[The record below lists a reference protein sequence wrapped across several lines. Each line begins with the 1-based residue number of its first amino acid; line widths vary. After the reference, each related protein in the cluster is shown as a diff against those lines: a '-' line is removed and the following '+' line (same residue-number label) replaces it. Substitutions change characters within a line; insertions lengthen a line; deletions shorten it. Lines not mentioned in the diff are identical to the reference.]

1 MNMKKYKVLDK
12 SAEKLIEKYL
22 KAIIECSFDGIYI
35 TDGRANTLMINE
47 SYERITGLTADILL
61 GKNMWTLMEEGTISA
76 SGSLL
81 AIAEKRIVTL
91 YQTFN
96 TGKRA
101 MITSTPIFD
110 DDGEVVLV
118 ETNVRDL
125 TEICSL
131 REMVARDKNEL
142 KQRRSLEFIKDRKV
156 DMVVCDEN
164 TIRTLLLADSV
175 TKVDSTVVLCGE
187 SGVGKE
193 VFAKY
198 IRDNSNRKD
207 EPYVRVNCGAI
218 PESLIESELFGYE
231 KGAFTGA
238 NKNGKIGLFEMANHG
253 TIFLDEIGELPLN
266 MQVKLLRV
274 LQEQE
279 IERIGGTKPIKIDVR
294 VIAATNRKLE
304 EMIEEKTFR
313 EDLYYR
319 LMVFPINIP
328 PLRER
333 KKDIEP
339 LVNSFL
345 KELNERYKENKHFAE
360 SCITILE
367 NYQWPGN
374 VRELKNIVER
384 AFIISNSDEITT
396 ESIPITD
403 ANAHTNKYRKVREG
417 YLVDTDLPM
426 EEAMRNLEIL
436 YMDRAF
442 EKYGNVR
449 DAAESLGMSASTF
462 VRKRQKNNM

>member
-1 MNMKKYKVLDK
+1 
-12 SAEKLIEKYL
+12 
-22 KAIIECSFDGIYI
+22 
-35 TDGRANTLMINE
+35 
-47 SYERITGLTADILL
+47 
-61 GKNMWTLMEEGTISA
+61 
-76 SGSLL
+76 
-81 AIAEKRIVTL
+81 
-91 YQTFN
+91 
-96 TGKRA
+96 

-218 PESLIESELFGYE
+218 PENLIESELFGYE

-238 NKNGKIGLFEMANHG
+238 NKNGKIGLFEMADHG

-304 EMIEEKTFR
+304 KMIEEKTFR

-345 KELNERYKENKHFAE
+345 KELNARYKENKHFAE

-426 EEAMRNLEIL
+426 EESMRNLEIL

>member
-1 MNMKKYKVLDK
+1 MKKYKVLDK
-12 SAEKLIEKYL
+12 NAEKLIEKYL

-35 TDGRANTLMINE
+35 TDGKATTLMINDA
-47 SYERITGLTADILL
+47 YERITGLTAEILL
-61 GKNMWTLMEEGTISA
+61 GENMWNLMEAGTINS

-110 DDGEVVLV
+110 EEGNIVLV

-125 TEICSL
+125 TEIYAL
-131 REMVARDKNEL
+131 REQVEKNKTEL
-142 KQRRSLEFIKDRKV
+142 EQRRSLEFIKEKKV

-164 TIRTLLLADSV
+164 TIKTLMLADSV
-175 TKVDSTVVLCGE
+175 ARMDSTVVLCGE

-198 IRDNSNRKD
+198 IRDNSRRKD
-207 EPYVRVNCGAI
+207 APYVRVNCGAI

-238 NKNGKIGLFEMANHG
+238 NKNGKIGLFEMANKG
-253 TIFLDEIGELPLN
+253 TIFLDEIGELPLS

-279 IERIGGTKPIKIDVR
+279 IERIGSAKPTKIDVR

-304 EMIEEKTFR
+304 KMIEEKTFR

-328 PLRER
+328 SLRER
-333 KKDIEP
+333 RRDIQP
-339 LVNSFL
+339 LAEYFL
-345 KELNERYKENKHFAE
+345 KELNEKYKEKKHFSE
-360 SCITILE
+360 NCIMILE

-384 AFIISNSDEITT
+384 AFIISKDDEITT

-403 ANAHTNKYRKVREG
+403 ANTHMNKYQKNKEK
-417 YLVDTDLPM
+417 LAVDTDKPL
-426 EEAMRNLEIL
+426 EEAIRELEII
-436 YMDRAF
+436 YMDKAF
-442 EKYGNVR
+442 KKYGNVR

-462 VRKRQKNNM
+462 VRKRQKNTTS

>member
-1 MNMKKYKVLDK
+1 MKYYKVLDEK
-12 SAEKLIEKYL
+12 AERLIEKYL

-35 TDGRANTLMINE
+35 TDGEANTWMINE
-47 SYERITGLTADILL
+47 AYERITGLDSEKLL
-61 GKNMWTLMEEGTISA
+61 GENMWTLMERGIISS

-91 YQTFN
+91 YQTFS

-110 DDGEVVLV
+110 DEGEIVLV

-125 TEICSL
+125 TEICAL
-131 REMVARDKNEL
+131 REQAERDKNEL
-142 KQRRSLEFIKDRKV
+142 EQRRQLEFIKEKKV

-164 TIRTLLLADSV
+164 TIKTLLLADSV
-175 TKVDSTVVLCGE
+175 AKMDTTVVLCGE

-198 IRDNSNRKD
+198 IRDNSRRKD
-207 EPYVRVNCGAI
+207 APYVKVNCGAI
-218 PESLIESELFGYE
+218 PENLIESELFGYE
-231 KGAFTGA
+231 KGSFTGA
-238 NKNGKIGLFEMANHG
+238 NKSGKIGLFEMADHG

-279 IERIGGTKPIKIDVR
+279 IERIGGTKPVRIDVR
-294 VIAATNRKLE
+294 VIAATNRNLE
-304 EMIEEKTFR
+304 KMMEEKKFR

-319 LMVFPINIP
+319 LMVFPIHIP
-328 PLRER
+328 ALRER

-339 LVNSFL
+339 LAEYFL
-345 KELNERYKENKHFAE
+345 KELNNRYKGNKHLAE
-360 SCITILE
+360 NCMMILE

-384 AFIISNSDEITT
+384 AFIISQSDEITT

-403 ANAHTNKYRKVREG
+403 ANVHMNKYRKAKAS
-417 YLVDTDLPM
+417 LAIDTDIPM
-426 EEAMRNLEIL
+426 EDAIKQMEMI
-436 YMDRAF
+436 YMDKAF

-462 VRKRQKNNM
+462 VRKRQKYQE

>member
-1 MNMKKYKVLDK
+1 MKYYKVLDEK
-12 SAEKLIEKYL
+12 AERLIEKYL

-35 TDGRANTLMINE
+35 TDGEANTWMINE
-47 SYERITGLTADILL
+47 AYERITGLDSEKLL
-61 GKNMWTLMEEGTISA
+61 GENMWTLMERGIISS

-91 YQTFN
+91 YQTFS

-110 DDGEVVLV
+110 DEGEIVLV

-125 TEICSL
+125 TEICAL
-131 REMVARDKNEL
+131 REQAERDKNEL
-142 KQRRSLEFIKDRKV
+142 EQRRQLEFIKEKKV

-164 TIRTLLLADSV
+164 TIKTLLLADSV
-175 TKVDSTVVLCGE
+175 AKMDTTVVLCGE

-198 IRDNSNRKD
+198 IRDNSRRKD
-207 EPYVRVNCGAI
+207 APYVKVNCGAI
-218 PESLIESELFGYE
+218 PENLIESELFGYE
-231 KGAFTGA
+231 KGSFTGA
-238 NKNGKIGLFEMANHG
+238 NKSGKIGLFEMADHG

-279 IERIGGTKPIKIDVR
+279 IERIGGTKPVRIDVR
-294 VIAATNRKLE
+294 VIAATNRNLE
-304 EMIEEKTFR
+304 KMMEEKKFR

-319 LMVFPINIP
+319 LMVFPIHIP
-328 PLRER
+328 ALRER

-339 LVNSFL
+339 LAEYFL
-345 KELNERYKENKHFAE
+345 KELNNRYKGNKHLAE
-360 SCITILE
+360 NCMMILE

-384 AFIISNSDEITT
+384 AFIISQSDEITT

-403 ANAHTNKYRKVREG
+403 ANVHMNKYRKAKAS
-417 YLVDTDLPM
+417 LAIDTDIPM
-426 EEAMRNLEIL
+426 EEAVKQLEMI
-436 YMDRAF
+436 YMDKAF

-462 VRKRQKNNM
+462 VRKRQKYQE

>member
-1 MNMKKYKVLDK
+1 MKYYKVLDEK
-12 SAEKLIEKYL
+12 AERLIEKYL

-35 TDGRANTLMINE
+35 TDGEANTWMINE
-47 SYERITGLTADILL
+47 AYERITGLDSEKLL
-61 GKNMWTLMEEGTISA
+61 GENMWTLMERGIISS

-91 YQTFN
+91 YQTFS

-110 DDGEVVLV
+110 DEGEIVLV

-125 TEICSL
+125 TEICAL
-131 REMVARDKNEL
+131 REQAERDKNEL
-142 KQRRSLEFIKDRKV
+142 EQRRQLEFIKEKKV

-164 TIRTLLLADSV
+164 TIKTLLLADSV
-175 TKVDSTVVLCGE
+175 AKMDTTVVLCGE

-198 IRDNSNRKD
+198 IRDNSRRKD
-207 EPYVRVNCGAI
+207 APYVKVNCGAI
-218 PESLIESELFGYE
+218 PENLIESELFGYE
-231 KGAFTGA
+231 KGSFTGA
-238 NKNGKIGLFEMANHG
+238 NKSGKIGLFEMADHG

-279 IERIGGTKPIKIDVR
+279 IERIGGTKPVRIDVR
-294 VIAATNRKLE
+294 VIAATNRNLE
-304 EMIEEKTFR
+304 KMMEEKKFR

-319 LMVFPINIP
+319 LMVFPIHIP
-328 PLRER
+328 ALRER
-333 KKDIEP
+333 KKDIES
-339 LVNSFL
+339 LAEYFL
-345 KELNERYKENKHFAE
+345 KELNNRYKGNKHLAE
-360 SCITILE
+360 NCMMILE

-384 AFIISNSDEITT
+384 AFIISQSDEITT

-403 ANAHTNKYRKVREG
+403 ANAHMNKYRKAKES
-417 YLVDTDLPM
+417 LAIDTDIPM
-426 EEAMRNLEIL
+426 EEAVKQLEMI
-436 YMDRAF
+436 YMDKAF

-462 VRKRQKNNM
+462 VRKRQKYQE

>member
-1 MNMKKYKVLDK
+1 MKYYKVLDEK
-12 SAEKLIEKYL
+12 AERLIEKYL

-35 TDGRANTLMINE
+35 TDGEANTWMINE
-47 SYERITGLTADILL
+47 AYERITGLDSEKLL
-61 GKNMWTLMEEGTISA
+61 GENMWTLMERGIISS

-91 YQTFN
+91 YQTFS

-110 DDGEVVLV
+110 DEGEIVLV

-125 TEICSL
+125 TEICAL
-131 REMVARDKNEL
+131 REQAERDKNEL
-142 KQRRSLEFIKDRKV
+142 EQRRQLEFIKEKKV

-164 TIRTLLLADSV
+164 TIKTLLLADSV
-175 TKVDSTVVLCGE
+175 AKMDTTVVLCGE

-198 IRDNSNRKD
+198 IRDNSRRKD
-207 EPYVRVNCGAI
+207 APYVKVNCGAI
-218 PESLIESELFGYE
+218 PENLIESELFGYE
-231 KGAFTGA
+231 KGSFTGA
-238 NKNGKIGLFEMANHG
+238 NKSGKIGLFEMADHG

-279 IERIGGTKPIKIDVR
+279 IERIGGTKPVRIDVR
-294 VIAATNRKLE
+294 VIAATNRNLE
-304 EMIEEKTFR
+304 KMMEEKKFR

-319 LMVFPINIP
+319 LMVFPIHIP
-328 PLRER
+328 ALRER

-339 LVNSFL
+339 LAEYFL
-345 KELNERYKENKHFAE
+345 KELNNRYKGNKHLAE
-360 SCITILE
+360 NCMMILE

-384 AFIISNSDEITT
+384 AFIISQSDEITT

-403 ANAHTNKYRKVREG
+403 ANAHMNKYRKAKES
-417 YLVDTDLPM
+417 LAIDTDIPM
-426 EEAMRNLEIL
+426 EEAVKQLEMI
-436 YMDRAF
+436 YMDKAF

-462 VRKRQKNNM
+462 VRKRQKYQE

>member
-1 MNMKKYKVLDK
+1 MKYYKVLDEK
-12 SAEKLIEKYL
+12 AERLIEKYL

-35 TDGRANTLMINE
+35 TDGEANTWMINE
-47 SYERITGLTADILL
+47 AYERITGLDSEKLL
-61 GKNMWTLMEEGTISA
+61 GENMWTLMERGIISS

-91 YQTFN
+91 YQTFS

-125 TEICSL
+125 TEICAL
-131 REMVARDKNEL
+131 REQAERDKNEL
-142 KQRRSLEFIKDRKV
+142 EQRRQLEFIKEKKV

-164 TIRTLLLADSV
+164 TIKTLLLADSV
-175 TKVDSTVVLCGE
+175 AKMDTTVVLCGE

-198 IRDNSNRKD
+198 IRDNSRRKD
-207 EPYVRVNCGAI
+207 APYVKVNCGAI
-218 PESLIESELFGYE
+218 PENLIESELFGYE
-231 KGAFTGA
+231 KGSFTGA
-238 NKNGKIGLFEMANHG
+238 NKNGKIGLFEMADHG

-294 VIAATNRKLE
+294 VIAATNRNLE
-304 EMIEEKTFR
+304 KMMEEKKFR

-319 LMVFPINIP
+319 LMVFPIHIP
-328 PLRER
+328 ALRER

-339 LVNSFL
+339 LAEYFL
-345 KELNERYKENKHFAE
+345 KELNNRYKGNKHLAE
-360 SCITILE
+360 NCMMILE

-384 AFIISNSDEITT
+384 AFIISQSDEITT

-403 ANAHTNKYRKVREG
+403 ANAHMNKYRKAKES
-417 YLVDTDLPM
+417 LAIDTDIPM
-426 EEAMRNLEIL
+426 EEAVKQLEMI
-436 YMDRAF
+436 YMDKAF

-462 VRKRQKNNM
+462 VRKRQKYQE

>member
-1 MNMKKYKVLDK
+1 MKKYKVLDK
-12 SAEKLIEKYL
+12 NAEKLIEKYL

-35 TDGRANTLMINE
+35 TDGKANTLMINDA
-47 SYERITGLTADILL
+47 YERITGLTAEILL
-61 GKNMWTLMEEGTISA
+61 GKNMWNLMEAGTINS

-110 DDGEVVLV
+110 EEGNIVLV

-125 TEICSL
+125 TEICAL
-131 REMVARDKNEL
+131 REQVEKNKTEL
-142 KQRRSLEFIKDRKV
+142 EQRRSLEFIKEKKV

-164 TIRTLLLADSV
+164 TIKTLMLADSV
-175 TKVDSTVVLCGE
+175 ARMDSTVVLCGE

-198 IRDNSNRKD
+198 IRDNSRRKD
-207 EPYVRVNCGAI
+207 APYVRVNCGAI

-238 NKNGKIGLFEMANHG
+238 NKNGKIGLFEMANKG
-253 TIFLDEIGELPLN
+253 TIFLDEIGELPLS

-279 IERIGGTKPIKIDVR
+279 IERIGSAKPIKIDVR

-304 EMIEEKTFR
+304 KMIEEKTFR

-328 PLRER
+328 SLRER
-333 KKDIEP
+333 RRDIQSLAEY
-339 LVNSFL
+339 FL
-345 KELNERYKENKHFAE
+345 KELNDKYKEKKHFSE
-360 SCITILE
+360 NCIMILE

-384 AFIISNSDEITT
+384 AFIISKGDEITT

-403 ANAHTNKYRKVREG
+403 ANTHMNKYQKDKEK
-417 YLVDTDLPM
+417 LAVDTDKPL
-426 EEAMRNLEIL
+426 EEAIRELEII
-436 YMDRAF
+436 YMDKAF
-442 EKYGNVR
+442 KKYGNVR

-462 VRKRQKNNM
+462 VRKRQKYQE

>member
-1 MNMKKYKVLDK
+1 MKKYKVLDK
-12 SAEKLIEKYL
+12 NAEKLIEKYL

-35 TDGRANTLMINE
+35 TDGKANTLMINDA
-47 SYERITGLTADILL
+47 YERITGLTAEILL
-61 GKNMWTLMEEGTISA
+61 GENMWNLMEAGTINS

-110 DDGEVVLV
+110 EEGNIVLV

-125 TEICSL
+125 TEICAL
-131 REMVARDKNEL
+131 REQVEKNKTEL
-142 KQRRSLEFIKDRKV
+142 EQRRSLEFIKEKKV

-164 TIRTLLLADSV
+164 TIKTLMLADSV
-175 TKVDSTVVLCGE
+175 ARMDSTVVLCGE

-198 IRDNSNRKD
+198 IRDNSRRKNA
-207 EPYVRVNCGAI
+207 PYVRVNCGAI

-238 NKNGKIGLFEMANHG
+238 NKNGKIGLFEMANKG
-253 TIFLDEIGELPLN
+253 TIFLDEIGELPLS

-279 IERIGGTKPIKIDVR
+279 IERIGSAKPTKIDVR

-304 EMIEEKTFR
+304 KMIEEKTFR

-328 PLRER
+328 SLRER
-333 KKDIEP
+333 RRDIQSLAEY
-339 LVNSFL
+339 FL
-345 KELNERYKENKHFAE
+345 KELNDKYKEKKHFSE
-360 SCITILE
+360 NCIMILE

-384 AFIISNSDEITT
+384 AFIISKSDEITT

-403 ANAHTNKYRKVREG
+403 ANTHMNKYQKDKEK
-417 YLVDTDLPM
+417 LAVDTDKPL
-426 EEAMRNLEIL
+426 EEAIRELEII
-436 YMDRAF
+436 YMDKAF
-442 EKYGNVR
+442 KKYGNVR

-462 VRKRQKNNM
+462 VRKRQKYQE

>member
-1 MNMKKYKVLDK
+1 MKYYKVLDEK
-12 SAEKLIEKYL
+12 AERLIEKYL

-35 TDGRANTLMINE
+35 TDGEANTWMINE
-47 SYERITGLTADILL
+47 AYERITGLDSEKLL
-61 GKNMWTLMEEGTISA
+61 GENMWTLMERGIISS

-91 YQTFN
+91 YQTFS

-110 DDGEVVLV
+110 DDGEIVLV

-125 TEICSL
+125 TEICAL
-131 REMVARDKNEL
+131 REQAERDKNEL
-142 KQRRSLEFIKDRKV
+142 EQRRQLEFIKEKKV

-164 TIRTLLLADSV
+164 TIKTLLLADSV
-175 TKVDSTVVLCGE
+175 AKMDTTVVLCGE

-198 IRDNSNRKD
+198 IRDNSRRKD
-207 EPYVRVNCGAI
+207 APYVKVNCGAI
-218 PESLIESELFGYE
+218 PENLIESELFGYE
-231 KGAFTGA
+231 KGSFTGA
-238 NKNGKIGLFEMANHG
+238 NKNGKIGLFEMADHG

-279 IERIGGTKPIKIDVR
+279 IERIGGTKPVRIDVR
-294 VIAATNRKLE
+294 VIAATNRNLE
-304 EMIEEKTFR
+304 KMMEEKKFR

-319 LMVFPINIP
+319 LMVFPIHIP
-328 PLRER
+328 ALRER

-339 LVNSFL
+339 LAEYFL
-345 KELNERYKENKHFAE
+345 KELNNRYKGNKHLAE
-360 SCITILE
+360 NCMMILE

-384 AFIISNSDEITT
+384 AFIISQSDEITT

-403 ANAHTNKYRKVREG
+403 ANAHMNKYRKAKES
-417 YLVDTDLPM
+417 LAIDTDIPM
-426 EEAMRNLEIL
+426 EEAVKQLEMI
-436 YMDRAF
+436 YMDKAF

-462 VRKRQKNNM
+462 VRKRQKYQE

>member
-1 MNMKKYKVLDK
+1 MKYYKVLDEK
-12 SAEKLIEKYL
+12 AERLIEKYL

-35 TDGRANTLMINE
+35 TDGEANTWMINE
-47 SYERITGLTADILL
+47 AYERITGLDSEKLL
-61 GKNMWTLMEEGTISA
+61 GENMWTLMERGIISS

-91 YQTFN
+91 YQTFS

-125 TEICSL
+125 TEICAL
-131 REMVARDKNEL
+131 REQAERDKNEL
-142 KQRRSLEFIKDRKV
+142 EQRRQLEFIKEKKV

-164 TIRTLLLADSV
+164 TIKTLLLADSV
-175 TKVDSTVVLCGE
+175 AKMDTTVVLCGE

-198 IRDNSNRKD
+198 IRDNSRRKD
-207 EPYVRVNCGAI
+207 APYVKVNCGAI
-218 PESLIESELFGYE
+218 PENLIESELFGYE

-238 NKNGKIGLFEMANHG
+238 NKNGKIGLFEMADHG

-279 IERIGGTKPIKIDVR
+279 IERIGGTKPVKIDVR
-294 VIAATNRKLE
+294 VIAATNRNLE
-304 EMIEEKTFR
+304 KMMEEKKFR

-319 LMVFPINIP
+319 LMVFPIRIP
-328 PLRER
+328 ALRER

-339 LVNSFL
+339 MAEYFL
-345 KELNERYKENKHFAE
+345 KELNNRYKGNKHMAE
-360 SCITILE
+360 NCMMILE

-384 AFIISNSDEITT
+384 AFIISQSDEITT

-403 ANAHTNKYRKVREG
+403 ANAHMNKYRKAKSS
-417 YLVDTDLPM
+417 LAIDTDIPM
-426 EEAMRNLEIL
+426 EEALKQLEMI
-436 YMDRAF
+436 YMDKAF

-462 VRKRQKNNM
+462 VRKRQKYQE

>member
-1 MNMKKYKVLDK
+1 MKYYKVLDEN
-12 SAEKLIEKYL
+12 AERLIEKYL

-35 TDGRANTLMINE
+35 TDGEANTWMINE
-47 SYERITGLTADILL
+47 AYERITGLDSEKLL
-61 GKNMWTLMEEGTISA
+61 GENMWTLMERGIISS

-110 DDGEVVLV
+110 DDGEIVLV

-125 TEICSL
+125 TEICAL
-131 REMVARDKNEL
+131 REQAERDKNEL
-142 KQRRSLEFIKDRKV
+142 EQRRQLEFIKEKKV

-164 TIRTLLLADSV
+164 TIKTLLLADSV
-175 TKVDSTVVLCGE
+175 AKMDTTVVLCGE

-198 IRDNSNRKD
+198 IRDNSRRKD
-207 EPYVRVNCGAI
+207 APYVKVNCGAI
-218 PESLIESELFGYE
+218 PENLIESELFGYE
-231 KGAFTGA
+231 KGSFTGA
-238 NKNGKIGLFEMANHG
+238 SKNGKIGLFEMADHG

-279 IERIGGTKPIKIDVR
+279 IERIGGTKPVKIDVR
-294 VIAATNRKLE
+294 VIAATNRNLE
-304 EMIEEKTFR
+304 KMMEEKKFR

-319 LMVFPINIP
+319 LMVFPIHIP
-328 PLRER
+328 ALRER

-339 LVNSFL
+339 LAEYFL
-345 KELNERYKENKHFAE
+345 KELNIRYKGNKHLAE
-360 SCITILE
+360 NCMMVLE

-384 AFIISNSDEITT
+384 AFIISQSDEITT

-403 ANAHTNKYRKVREG
+403 ANAHMNKYRKAKES
-417 YLVDTDLPM
+417 LAIDTDIPM
-426 EEAMRNLEIL
+426 EEAVKQLEMI
-436 YMDRAF
+436 YMDKAF

-462 VRKRQKNNM
+462 VRKRQKYQE

>member
-1 MNMKKYKVLDK
+1 MKYYKVLDEK
-12 SAEKLIEKYL
+12 AERLIEKYL

-35 TDGRANTLMINE
+35 TDGKANTWMINE
-47 SYERITGLTADILL
+47 AYERITGLDSEKLL
-61 GKNMWTLMEEGTISA
+61 GENMWTLMERGIISS

-91 YQTFN
+91 YQTFS

-110 DDGEVVLV
+110 DDGEIVLV

-125 TEICSL
+125 TEICAL
-131 REMVARDKNEL
+131 REQAERDKNEL
-142 KQRRSLEFIKDRKV
+142 EQRRQLEFIKEKKV

-164 TIRTLLLADSV
+164 TIKTLLLADSV
-175 TKVDSTVVLCGE
+175 ARMDTTVVLCGE

-198 IRDNSNRKD
+198 IRDNSRRKD
-207 EPYVRVNCGAI
+207 APYVKVNCGAI
-218 PESLIESELFGYE
+218 PENLIESELFGYE
-231 KGAFTGA
+231 KGSFTGA
-238 NKNGKIGLFEMANHG
+238 NKNGKIGLFEMADHG

-294 VIAATNRKLE
+294 VIAATNRNLE
-304 EMIEEKTFR
+304 KMMEEKKFR

-319 LMVFPINIP
+319 LMVFPIHIP
-328 PLRER
+328 ALRER

-339 LVNSFL
+339 LAEYFL
-345 KELNERYKENKHFAE
+345 KELNKRYKGNKNLSEN
-360 SCITILE
+360 CMMILE

-384 AFIISNSDEITT
+384 AFIISQSDEITT

-403 ANAHTNKYRKVREG
+403 ANAHMNKYRKAKES
-417 YLVDTDLPM
+417 LAIDTDIPM
-426 EEAMRNLEIL
+426 EEAIKQLEMI
-436 YMDRAF
+436 YMDKAF

-462 VRKRQKNNM
+462 VRKRQKYQE

>member
-1 MNMKKYKVLDK
+1 MKYYKVLDEK
-12 SAEKLIEKYL
+12 AERLIEKYL

-35 TDGRANTLMINE
+35 TDGEANTWMINE
-47 SYERITGLTADILL
+47 AYERITGLDSEKLL
-61 GKNMWTLMEEGTISA
+61 GENMWTLMERGIISS

-91 YQTFN
+91 YQTFS

-125 TEICSL
+125 TEICAL
-131 REMVARDKNEL
+131 REQAERDKNEL
-142 KQRRSLEFIKDRKV
+142 EQRRQLEFIKEKKV

-164 TIRTLLLADSV
+164 TIKTLLLADSV
-175 TKVDSTVVLCGE
+175 AKMDTTVVLCGE

-198 IRDNSNRKD
+198 IRDNSRRKD
-207 EPYVRVNCGAI
+207 APYVKVNCGAI
-218 PESLIESELFGYE
+218 PENLIESELFGYE

-238 NKNGKIGLFEMANHG
+238 NKNGKIGLFEMADHG

-279 IERIGGTKPIKIDVR
+279 IERIGGTKPVKIDVR
-294 VIAATNRKLE
+294 VIAATNRNLE
-304 EMIEEKTFR
+304 KMMEEKKFR

-319 LMVFPINIP
+319 LMVFPIRIP
-328 PLRER
+328 ALRER

-339 LVNSFL
+339 MAEYFL
-345 KELNERYKENKHFAE
+345 KELNNRYKGNKHMAE
-360 SCITILE
+360 NCMMILE

-384 AFIISNSDEITT
+384 AFIISQSDEITT

-403 ANAHTNKYRKVREG
+403 ANAHMNKYRKAKSS
-417 YLVDTDLPM
+417 LAIDTDIPM
-426 EEAMRNLEIL
+426 EEAVKQLEMI
-436 YMDRAF
+436 YMDKAF

-462 VRKRQKNNM
+462 VRKRQKYQE

>member
-1 MNMKKYKVLDK
+1 MKKYKVLDK
-12 SAEKLIEKYL
+12 NAEKLIEKYL

-35 TDGRANTLMINE
+35 TDGKANTLMINDA
-47 SYERITGLTADILL
+47 YERITGLTAEILL
-61 GKNMWTLMEEGTISA
+61 GENMWNLMEAGTINS

-110 DDGEVVLV
+110 EEGNIVLV

-125 TEICSL
+125 TEICAL
-131 REMVARDKNEL
+131 REQVEKNKTEL
-142 KQRRSLEFIKDRKV
+142 EQRRSLEFIKEKKV

-164 TIRTLLLADSV
+164 TIKTLMLADSV
-175 TKVDSTVVLCGE
+175 ARMDSTVVLCGE

-198 IRDNSNRKD
+198 IRDNSRRKD
-207 EPYVRVNCGAI
+207 APYVMVNCGAI

-238 NKNGKIGLFEMANHG
+238 NKNGKIGLFEMANKG
-253 TIFLDEIGELPLN
+253 TIFLDEIGELPLS

-279 IERIGGTKPIKIDVR
+279 IERIGSAKPIKIDVR

-304 EMIEEKTFR
+304 KMIEEKTFR

-328 PLRER
+328 SLRER
-333 KKDIEP
+333 RRDIQSLAEY
-339 LVNSFL
+339 FL
-345 KELNERYKENKHFAE
+345 KELNDKYKEKKHFSE
-360 SCITILE
+360 NCIMILE

-384 AFIISNSDEITT
+384 AFIISKGDEITT

-403 ANAHTNKYRKVREG
+403 ANTHMNKYQKDKEK
-417 YLVDTDLPM
+417 LAVDTDKPL
-426 EEAMRNLEIL
+426 EEAIRELEII
-436 YMDRAF
+436 YMDKAF
-442 EKYGNVR
+442 KKYGNVR

-462 VRKRQKNNM
+462 VRKRQKYQE

>member
-1 MNMKKYKVLDK
+1 MKYYKVLDEK
-12 SAEKLIEKYL
+12 AERLIEKYL

-35 TDGRANTLMINE
+35 TDGEANTWMINE
-47 SYERITGLTADILL
+47 AYERITGLDSEKLL
-61 GKNMWTLMEEGTISA
+61 GENMWNLMERGIISS

-110 DDGEVVLV
+110 DDGEIVLV

-125 TEICSL
+125 TEICAL
-131 REMVARDKNEL
+131 REQVERDKNEL
-142 KQRRSLEFIKDRKV
+142 EQRRQLEFIKEKKV

-164 TIRTLLLADSV
+164 TIKTLLLADSV
-175 TKVDSTVVLCGE
+175 AKMDTTVVLCGE

-198 IRDNSNRKD
+198 IRDNSRRKD
-207 EPYVRVNCGAI
+207 APYVKVNCGAI
-218 PESLIESELFGYE
+218 PENLIESELFGYE
-231 KGAFTGA
+231 KGSFTGA
-238 NKNGKIGLFEMANHG
+238 NKSGKIGLFEMADHG

-279 IERIGGTKPIKIDVR
+279 IERIGGTKPVRIDVR
-294 VIAATNRKLE
+294 VIAATNRNLE
-304 EMIEEKTFR
+304 KMMEEKKFR

-319 LMVFPINIP
+319 LMVFPIHIP
-328 PLRER
+328 ALRER

-339 LVNSFL
+339 LAEYFL
-345 KELNERYKENKHFAE
+345 KELNNRYKGNKHLAE
-360 SCITILE
+360 NCMMILE

-384 AFIISNSDEITT
+384 AFIISQSDEITT

-403 ANAHTNKYRKVREG
+403 ANVHMNKYRKAKAS
-417 YLVDTDLPM
+417 LAIDTDIPM
-426 EEAMRNLEIL
+426 EDAIKQMEMI
-436 YMDRAF
+436 YMDKAF

-462 VRKRQKNNM
+462 VRKRQKYQE

>member
-1 MNMKKYKVLDK
+1 MKKYKVLDK
-12 SAEKLIEKYL
+12 NAEKLIEKYL

-35 TDGRANTLMINE
+35 TDGKATTLMINDA
-47 SYERITGLTADILL
+47 YERITGLTAEILL
-61 GKNMWTLMEEGTISA
+61 GENMWNLMEAGTINS

-110 DDGEVVLV
+110 EEGNIVLV

-125 TEICSL
+125 TEICAL
-131 REMVARDKNEL
+131 REQVEKNKTEL
-142 KQRRSLEFIKDRKV
+142 EQRRSLEFIKEKKV

-164 TIRTLLLADSV
+164 TIKTLMLADSV
-175 TKVDSTVVLCGE
+175 ARMDSTVVLCGE

-198 IRDNSNRKD
+198 IRDNSMRKD
-207 EPYVRVNCGAI
+207 APYVRVNCGAI

-238 NKNGKIGLFEMANHG
+238 NKNGKIGLFEMANKG
-253 TIFLDEIGELPLN
+253 TIFLDEIGELPLS

-279 IERIGGTKPIKIDVR
+279 IERIGSAKPTKIDVR

-304 EMIEEKTFR
+304 KMIEEKTFR

-328 PLRER
+328 SLRER
-333 KKDIEP
+333 RRDIQP
-339 LVNSFL
+339 LAEYFL
-345 KELNERYKENKHFAE
+345 KELNEKYKEKKHFSE
-360 SCITILE
+360 NCIMILE

-384 AFIISNSDEITT
+384 AFIISKDDEITT

-403 ANAHTNKYRKVREG
+403 ANTHMNKYQKNKEK
-417 YLVDTDLPM
+417 LAVDTDKPL
-426 EEAMRNLEIL
+426 EEAIRELEII
-436 YMDRAF
+436 YMDKAF
-442 EKYGNVR
+442 KKYGNVR

-462 VRKRQKNNM
+462 VRKRQKNTTN

>member
-1 MNMKKYKVLDK
+1 MKKYKVLDK
-12 SAEKLIEKYL
+12 NAEKLIEKYL

-35 TDGRANTLMINE
+35 TDGKANTLMINDA
-47 SYERITGLTADILL
+47 YERITGLTAEILL
-61 GKNMWTLMEEGTISA
+61 GENMWNLMEAGTINP

-110 DDGEVVLV
+110 EEGNIVLV

-125 TEICSL
+125 TEIYAL
-131 REMVARDKNEL
+131 REQVEKNKTEL
-142 KQRRSLEFIKDRKV
+142 EQRRSLEFIKEKKV

-164 TIRTLLLADSV
+164 TIKTLMLADSV
-175 TKVDSTVVLCGE
+175 ARMDSTVVLCGE

-198 IRDNSNRKD
+198 IRDNSRRKD
-207 EPYVRVNCGAI
+207 APYVRVNCGAI

-238 NKNGKIGLFEMANHG
+238 NKNGKIGLFEMANKG
-253 TIFLDEIGELPLN
+253 TIFLDEIGELPLS

-279 IERIGGTKPIKIDVR
+279 IERIGSAKPTKIDVR

-304 EMIEEKTFR
+304 KMIEEKTFR

-328 PLRER
+328 SLRER
-333 KKDIEP
+333 RRDIQP
-339 LVNSFL
+339 LAEYFL
-345 KELNERYKENKHFAE
+345 RELNDKYKEKKHFSE
-360 SCITILE
+360 NCIMILE

-384 AFIISNSDEITT
+384 AFIISKDDEITT

-403 ANAHTNKYRKVREG
+403 ANTHMNKYQKNKEK
-417 YLVDTDLPM
+417 LAVDTDKPL
-426 EEAMRNLEIL
+426 EEAIRELEII
-436 YMDRAF
+436 YMDKAF
-442 EKYGNVR
+442 KKYGNVR

-462 VRKRQKNNM
+462 VRKRQKYQE

>member
-1 MNMKKYKVLDK
+1 MKKYKVLDK
-12 SAEKLIEKYL
+12 NAEKLIEKYL

-35 TDGRANTLMINE
+35 TDGKANTLMINDA
-47 SYERITGLTADILL
+47 YERITGLTAEILL
-61 GKNMWTLMEEGTISA
+61 GENMWNLMEAGTINP

-110 DDGEVVLV
+110 EEGNIVLV

-125 TEICSL
+125 TEIYAL
-131 REMVARDKNEL
+131 REQVEKNKTEL
-142 KQRRSLEFIKDRKV
+142 EQRRSLEFIKEKKV

-164 TIRTLLLADSV
+164 TIKTLMLADSV
-175 TKVDSTVVLCGE
+175 ARMDSTVVLCGE

-198 IRDNSNRKD
+198 IRDNSRRKD
-207 EPYVRVNCGAI
+207 APYVRVNCGAI

-238 NKNGKIGLFEMANHG
+238 NKNGKIGLFEMANKG
-253 TIFLDEIGELPLN
+253 TIFLDEIGELPLS

-279 IERIGGTKPIKIDVR
+279 IERIGSAKPTKIDVR

-304 EMIEEKTFR
+304 KMIEEKTFR

-328 PLRER
+328 SLRER
-333 KKDIEP
+333 RRDIQP
-339 LVNSFL
+339 LAEYFL
-345 KELNERYKENKHFAE
+345 KELNEKYKEKKHFSE
-360 SCITILE
+360 NCIMILE

-384 AFIISNSDEITT
+384 AFIISKDDEITT

-403 ANAHTNKYRKVREG
+403 ANTHMNKYQKNKEK
-417 YLVDTDLPM
+417 LAVDTDKPL
-426 EEAMRNLEIL
+426 EEAIRELEII
-436 YMDRAF
+436 YMDKAF
-442 EKYGNVR
+442 KKYGNVR

-462 VRKRQKNNM
+462 VRKRQKNTTS

>member
-1 MNMKKYKVLDK
+1 MKYYKVLDEK
-12 SAEKLIEKYL
+12 AERLIEKYL

-35 TDGRANTLMINE
+35 TDGKANTWMINE
-47 SYERITGLTADILL
+47 AYERITGLDSEKLL
-61 GKNMWTLMEEGTISA
+61 GENMWTLMERGIISS

-91 YQTFN
+91 YQTFS

-110 DDGEVVLV
+110 DDGEIVLV

-125 TEICSL
+125 TEICAL
-131 REMVARDKNEL
+131 REQAERDKNEL
-142 KQRRSLEFIKDRKV
+142 EQRRQLEFIKEKKV

-164 TIRTLLLADSV
+164 TIKTLLLADSV
-175 TKVDSTVVLCGE
+175 ARMDTTVVLCGE

-198 IRDNSNRKD
+198 IRDNSRRKD
-207 EPYVRVNCGAI
+207 APYVKVNCGAI
-218 PESLIESELFGYE
+218 PENLIESELFGYE
-231 KGAFTGA
+231 KGSFTGA
-238 NKNGKIGLFEMANHG
+238 NKNGKIGLFEMADHG

-294 VIAATNRKLE
+294 VIAATNRNLE
-304 EMIEEKTFR
+304 KMMEEKKFR

-319 LMVFPINIP
+319 LMVFPIHIP
-328 PLRER
+328 ALRER

-339 LVNSFL
+339 LAEYFL
-345 KELNERYKENKHFAE
+345 KELNKRYKGNKNLSEN
-360 SCITILE
+360 CMMILE

-384 AFIISNSDEITT
+384 AFIISQSDEITT

-403 ANAHTNKYRKVREG
+403 ANAHMNKYRKAKESVAI
-417 YLVDTDLPM
+417 DTDIPM
-426 EEAMRNLEIL
+426 EEAIKQLEMI
-436 YMDRAF
+436 YMDKAF

-462 VRKRQKNNM
+462 VRKRQKYQE

>member
-1 MNMKKYKVLDK
+1 MKYYKVLDEK
-12 SAEKLIEKYL
+12 AERLIEKYL

-35 TDGRANTLMINE
+35 TDGEANTWMINE
-47 SYERITGLTADILL
+47 AYERITGLNSETLL
-61 GKNMWTLMEEGTISA
+61 GENMWTLMERGIISS

-91 YQTFN
+91 YQTFS

-110 DDGEVVLV
+110 DEGEIVLV

-125 TEICSL
+125 TEICAL
-131 REMVARDKNEL
+131 REQAERDKNEL
-142 KQRRSLEFIKDRKV
+142 EQRRQLEFIQEKKV

-164 TIRTLLLADSV
+164 TIKTLLLADSV
-175 TKVDSTVVLCGE
+175 AKMDTTVVLCGE

-198 IRDNSNRKD
+198 IRDNSRRKD
-207 EPYVRVNCGAI
+207 APYVKVNCGAI
-218 PESLIESELFGYE
+218 PENLIESELFGYE

-238 NKNGKIGLFEMANHG
+238 NKNGKIGLFEMADHG

-279 IERIGGTKPIKIDVR
+279 IERIGGTKPVKIDVR
-294 VIAATNRKLE
+294 IIAATNRNLE
-304 EMIEEKTFR
+304 KMMEEKKFR

-319 LMVFPINIP
+319 LMVFPIHIP
-328 PLRER
+328 ALRER

-339 LVNSFL
+339 LAEYFL
-345 KELNERYKENKHFAE
+345 KELNNRYKGNKHLADN
-360 SCITILE
+360 CMMILE

-384 AFIISNSDEITT
+384 AFIISQSDEITT

-403 ANAHTNKYRKVREG
+403 ANAHMNKYRKAKDS
-417 YLVDTDLPM
+417 LVIDTDIPM
-426 EEAMRNLEIL
+426 EEAVKQLEMI
-436 YMDRAF
+436 YMDKAF

-449 DAAESLGMSASTF
+449 DAAQSLGMSASTF
-462 VRKRQKNNM
+462 VRKRQKNQE

>member
-1 MNMKKYKVLDK
+1 MKYYKVLDEK
-12 SAEKLIEKYL
+12 AERLIEKYL

-35 TDGRANTLMINE
+35 TDGEANTWMINE
-47 SYERITGLTADILL
+47 AYERITGLDSEKLL
-61 GKNMWTLMEEGTISA
+61 GENMWNLMERGIISS

-110 DDGEVVLV
+110 DDGEIVLV

-125 TEICSL
+125 TEICAL
-131 REMVARDKNEL
+131 REQAERDKNEL
-142 KQRRSLEFIKDRKV
+142 EQRRQLEFIKEKKV

-164 TIRTLLLADSV
+164 TIKTLLLADSV
-175 TKVDSTVVLCGE
+175 AKMDTTVVLCGE

-198 IRDNSNRKD
+198 IRDNSRRKD
-207 EPYVRVNCGAI
+207 APYVKVNCGAI
-218 PESLIESELFGYE
+218 PENLIESELFGYE
-231 KGAFTGA
+231 KGSFTGA
-238 NKNGKIGLFEMANHG
+238 NKSGKIGLFEMADHG

-279 IERIGGTKPIKIDVR
+279 IERIGGTKPVRIDVR
-294 VIAATNRKLE
+294 VIAATNRNLE
-304 EMIEEKTFR
+304 KMMEEKKFR

-319 LMVFPINIP
+319 LMVFPIHIP
-328 PLRER
+328 ALRER

-339 LVNSFL
+339 LAEYFL
-345 KELNERYKENKHFAE
+345 KELNNRYKGNKHLAE
-360 SCITILE
+360 NCMMILE

-384 AFIISNSDEITT
+384 AFIISQSDEITT

-403 ANAHTNKYRKVREG
+403 ANVHMNKYRKAKAS
-417 YLVDTDLPM
+417 LAIDTDIPM
-426 EEAMRNLEIL
+426 EDAIKQMEMI
-436 YMDRAF
+436 YMDKAF

-462 VRKRQKNNM
+462 VRKRQKYQE

>member
-1 MNMKKYKVLDK
+1 MKYYKVLDEK
-12 SAEKLIEKYL
+12 AERLIEKYL

-35 TDGRANTLMINE
+35 TDGKANTWMINE
-47 SYERITGLTADILL
+47 AYERITGLDSEKLL
-61 GKNMWTLMEEGTISA
+61 GENMWTLMERGIISS

-91 YQTFN
+91 YQTFS

-110 DDGEVVLV
+110 DDGEIVLV

-125 TEICSL
+125 TEICAL
-131 REMVARDKNEL
+131 REQAERDKNEL
-142 KQRRSLEFIKDRKV
+142 EQRRQLEFIKEKKV

-164 TIRTLLLADSV
+164 TIKTLLLADSV
-175 TKVDSTVVLCGE
+175 ARMDTTVVLCGE

-198 IRDNSNRKD
+198 IRDNSRRKD
-207 EPYVRVNCGAI
+207 APYVKVNCGAI
-218 PESLIESELFGYE
+218 PENLIESELFGYE
-231 KGAFTGA
+231 KGSFTGA
-238 NKNGKIGLFEMANHG
+238 NKNGKIGLFEMADHG

-294 VIAATNRKLE
+294 VIAATNRNLE
-304 EMIEEKTFR
+304 KMMEEKKFR

-319 LMVFPINIP
+319 LMVFPIHIP
-328 PLRER
+328 ALRER

-339 LVNSFL
+339 LAEYFL
-345 KELNERYKENKHFAE
+345 KELNKRYKGNKNLSEN
-360 SCITILE
+360 CMMILE

-384 AFIISNSDEITT
+384 AFIISQSDEITT

-403 ANAHTNKYRKVREG
+403 ANAHMNKYRKAKES
-417 YLVDTDLPM
+417 LAIDTDVPM
-426 EEAMRNLEIL
+426 EEAIKQLEMI
-436 YMDRAF
+436 YMDKAF

-462 VRKRQKNNM
+462 VRKRQKYQE

>member
-1 MNMKKYKVLDK
+1 MKKYKVLDK
-12 SAEKLIEKYL
+12 NAEKLIEKYL

-35 TDGRANTLMINE
+35 TDGKANTLMINDA
-47 SYERITGLTADILL
+47 YERITGLTAEILL
-61 GKNMWTLMEEGTISA
+61 GENMWNLMEAGTINS

-110 DDGEVVLV
+110 EEGNIVLV

-125 TEICSL
+125 TEICAL
-131 REMVARDKNEL
+131 REQVEKNKTEL
-142 KQRRSLEFIKDRKV
+142 EQRRSLEFIKEKMV

-164 TIRTLLLADSV
+164 TIKTLMLADSV
-175 TKVDSTVVLCGE
+175 ARMDSTVVLCGE

-198 IRDNSNRKD
+198 IRDNSRRKNA
-207 EPYVRVNCGAI
+207 PYVRVNCGAI

-238 NKNGKIGLFEMANHG
+238 NKNGKIGLFEMANKG
-253 TIFLDEIGELPLN
+253 TIFLDEIGELPLS

-279 IERIGGTKPIKIDVR
+279 IERIGSAKPTKIDVR

-304 EMIEEKTFR
+304 KMIEEKTFR

-328 PLRER
+328 SLRER
-333 KKDIEP
+333 RRDIQP
-339 LVNSFL
+339 LAEYFL
-345 KELNERYKENKHFAE
+345 KELNEKYKEKKHFSE
-360 SCITILE
+360 NCIMILE

-384 AFIISNSDEITT
+384 AFIISKDDEITT

-403 ANAHTNKYRKVREG
+403 ANTHMNKYQKNKEK
-417 YLVDTDLPM
+417 LAVDTDKPL
-426 EEAMRNLEIL
+426 EEAIRELEII
-436 YMDRAF
+436 YMDKAF
-442 EKYGNVR
+442 KKYGNVR

-462 VRKRQKNNM
+462 VRKRQKYQE

>member
-1 MNMKKYKVLDK
+1 MKYYKVLDEK
-12 SAEKLIEKYL
+12 AERLIEKYL

-35 TDGRANTLMINE
+35 TDGKANTWMINE
-47 SYERITGLTADILL
+47 AYERITGLDSEKLL
-61 GKNMWTLMEEGTISA
+61 GENMWTLMERGIISS

-91 YQTFN
+91 YQTFS

-110 DDGEVVLV
+110 DDGEIVLV

-125 TEICSL
+125 TEICAL
-131 REMVARDKNEL
+131 REQAERDKNEL
-142 KQRRSLEFIKDRKV
+142 EQRRQLEFIKEKKV

-164 TIRTLLLADSV
+164 TIKTLLLADSV
-175 TKVDSTVVLCGE
+175 ARMDTTVVLCGE

-198 IRDNSNRKD
+198 IRDNSRRKD
-207 EPYVRVNCGAI
+207 APYVKVNCGAI
-218 PESLIESELFGYE
+218 PENLIESELFGYE
-231 KGAFTGA
+231 KGSFTGA
-238 NKNGKIGLFEMANHG
+238 NKNGKIGLFEMADHG

-294 VIAATNRKLE
+294 VIAATNRNLE
-304 EMIEEKTFR
+304 KMMEEKKFR

-319 LMVFPINIP
+319 LMVFPIHIP
-328 PLRER
+328 ALRER

-339 LVNSFL
+339 LAEYFL
-345 KELNERYKENKHFAE
+345 KELNKRYKGNKNLSEN
-360 SCITILE
+360 CMMILE

-384 AFIISNSDEITT
+384 AFIISQSDEITT

-403 ANAHTNKYRKVREG
+403 ANAHMNKYRKAKES
-417 YLVDTDLPM
+417 LAIDTDIPM
-426 EEAMRNLEIL
+426 EEAVKQLEMI
-436 YMDRAF
+436 YMDKAF

-462 VRKRQKNNM
+462 VRKRQKYQE

>member
-1 MNMKKYKVLDK
+1 MKYYKVLDEK
-12 SAEKLIEKYL
+12 AERLIEKYL

-35 TDGRANTLMINE
+35 TDGEANTWMINE
-47 SYERITGLTADILL
+47 AYERITGLDSEKLL
-61 GKNMWTLMEEGTISA
+61 GENMWTLMERGIISS

-91 YQTFN
+91 YQTFS

-110 DDGEVVLV
+110 DDGEIVLV

-125 TEICSL
+125 TEICAL
-131 REMVARDKNEL
+131 REQVERDKNEL
-142 KQRRSLEFIKDRKV
+142 EQRRQLEFIKEKKV

-164 TIRTLLLADSV
+164 TIKTLLLADSV
-175 TKVDSTVVLCGE
+175 AKMDTTVVLCGE

-198 IRDNSNRKD
+198 IRDNSRRKD
-207 EPYVRVNCGAI
+207 APYVKVNCGAI
-218 PESLIESELFGYE
+218 PENLIESELFGYE
-231 KGAFTGA
+231 KGSFTGA
-238 NKNGKIGLFEMANHG
+238 NKNGKIGLFEMADHG

-279 IERIGGTKPIKIDVR
+279 IERIGGTKPVRIDVR
-294 VIAATNRKLE
+294 VIAATNRNLE
-304 EMIEEKTFR
+304 KMMEEKKFR

-319 LMVFPINIP
+319 LMVFPIHIP
-328 PLRER
+328 ALRER

-339 LVNSFL
+339 LAEYFL
-345 KELNERYKENKHFAE
+345 KELNNRYKGNKRLAEN
-360 SCITILE
+360 CMMILE

-384 AFIISNSDEITT
+384 AFIISQSDEITT

-403 ANAHTNKYRKVREG
+403 ANAHMNKYRKAKES
-417 YLVDTDLPM
+417 LAIDTDIPM
-426 EEAMRNLEIL
+426 EEAVKQLEMI
-436 YMDRAF
+436 YMDKAF

-462 VRKRQKNNM
+462 VRKRQKYQE

>member
-1 MNMKKYKVLDK
+1 MKYYKVLDEK
-12 SAEKLIEKYL
+12 AERLIEKYL

-35 TDGRANTLMINE
+35 TDGEANTWMINE
-47 SYERITGLTADILL
+47 AYERITGLDSEKLL
-61 GKNMWTLMEEGTISA
+61 GENMWTLMERGIISS

-91 YQTFN
+91 YQTFS

-110 DDGEVVLV
+110 DEGEIVLV

-125 TEICSL
+125 TEICAL
-131 REMVARDKNEL
+131 REQAERDKNEL
-142 KQRRSLEFIKDRKV
+142 EQRRQLEFIKEKKV

-164 TIRTLLLADSV
+164 TIKTLLLADSV
-175 TKVDSTVVLCGE
+175 AKMDTTVVLCGE

-198 IRDNSNRKD
+198 IRDNSRRKD
-207 EPYVRVNCGAI
+207 APYVKVNCGAI
-218 PESLIESELFGYE
+218 PENLIESELFGYE
-231 KGAFTGA
+231 KGSFTGA
-238 NKNGKIGLFEMANHG
+238 NKSGKIGLFEMADHG

-279 IERIGGTKPIKIDVR
+279 IERIGGTKPVRIDVR
-294 VIAATNRKLE
+294 VIAATNRNLE
-304 EMIEEKTFR
+304 KMIEEKKFR

-319 LMVFPINIP
+319 LMVFPIHIP
-328 PLRER
+328 ALRER
-333 KKDIEP
+333 KKDIES
-339 LVNSFL
+339 LAEYFL
-345 KELNERYKENKHFAE
+345 KELNNRYKGNKHLAE
-360 SCITILE
+360 NCMMILE

-384 AFIISNSDEITT
+384 AFIISQSDEITT

-403 ANAHTNKYRKVREG
+403 ANVHMNKYRKAKAS
-417 YLVDTDLPM
+417 LAIDTDIPM
-426 EEAMRNLEIL
+426 EEAVKQLEMI
-436 YMDRAF
+436 YMDKAF

-462 VRKRQKNNM
+462 VRKRQKYQE

>member
-1 MNMKKYKVLDK
+1 MKYYKVLDEK
-12 SAEKLIEKYL
+12 AERLIEKYL

-35 TDGRANTLMINE
+35 TDGEANTWMINE
-47 SYERITGLTADILL
+47 AYERITGLDSEKLL
-61 GKNMWTLMEEGTISA
+61 GENMWTLMERGIISS

-91 YQTFN
+91 YQTFS

-125 TEICSL
+125 TEICAL
-131 REMVARDKNEL
+131 REQAERDKNEL
-142 KQRRSLEFIKDRKV
+142 EQRRQLEFIKEKKV

-164 TIRTLLLADSV
+164 TIKTLLLADSV
-175 TKVDSTVVLCGE
+175 AKMDTTVVLCGE

-198 IRDNSNRKD
+198 IRDNSRRKD
-207 EPYVRVNCGAI
+207 APYVKVNCGAI
-218 PESLIESELFGYE
+218 PENLIESELFGYE

-238 NKNGKIGLFEMANHG
+238 NKNGKIGLFEMADHG

-279 IERIGGTKPIKIDVR
+279 IERIGGTKPVKIDVR
-294 VIAATNRKLE
+294 VIAATNRNLE
-304 EMIEEKTFR
+304 KMMEEKKFR

-319 LMVFPINIP
+319 LMVFPIRIP
-328 PLRER
+328 ALRER

-339 LVNSFL
+339 MAEYFL
-345 KELNERYKENKHFAE
+345 KELNNRYKGNKHMAE
-360 SCITILE
+360 NCMMILE

-374 VRELKNIVER
+374 VRELKN
-384 AFIISNSDEITT
+384 
-396 ESIPITD
+396 
-403 ANAHTNKYRKVREG
+403 
-417 YLVDTDLPM
+417 M
-426 EEAMRNLEIL
+426 EMYAMPLRVLE
-436 YMDRAF
+436 
-442 EKYGNVR
+442 
-449 DAAESLGMSASTF
+449 
-462 VRKRQKNNM
+462 

>member
-1 MNMKKYKVLDK
+1 MKYYKVLDEK
-12 SAEKLIEKYL
+12 AERLIEKYL

-35 TDGRANTLMINE
+35 TDGEANTWMINE
-47 SYERITGLTADILL
+47 AYERITGLDSEKLL
-61 GKNMWTLMEEGTISA
+61 GENMWTLMEKGIISS

-91 YQTFN
+91 YQTFS

-110 DDGEVVLV
+110 DEGEIVLV

-125 TEICSL
+125 TEICAL
-131 REMVARDKNEL
+131 REQAERDKNEL
-142 KQRRSLEFIKDRKV
+142 EQRRQLEFIKEKKV

-164 TIRTLLLADSV
+164 TIKTLLLADSV
-175 TKVDSTVVLCGE
+175 AKMDTTVVLCGE

-198 IRDNSNRKD
+198 IRDNSRRKD
-207 EPYVRVNCGAI
+207 APYVKVNCGAI
-218 PESLIESELFGYE
+218 PENLIESELFGYE
-231 KGAFTGA
+231 KGSFTGA
-238 NKNGKIGLFEMANHG
+238 NKSGKIGLFEMADHG

-279 IERIGGTKPIKIDVR
+279 IERIGGTKPVRIDVR
-294 VIAATNRKLE
+294 VIAATNRNLE
-304 EMIEEKTFR
+304 KMVEEKKVR

-319 LMVFPINIP
+319 LMVFPIHIP
-328 PLRER
+328 ALRER

-339 LVNSFL
+339 LAEYFL
-345 KELNERYKENKHFAE
+345 KELNNRYKGNKHLAE
-360 SCITILE
+360 NCMMILE

-384 AFIISNSDEITT
+384 AFIISQSDEITT

-403 ANAHTNKYRKVREG
+403 ANAHMNKYRKAKES
-417 YLVDTDLPM
+417 LAIDTDIPM
-426 EEAMRNLEIL
+426 EEAVKQLEMI
-436 YMDRAF
+436 YMDKAF

-462 VRKRQKNNM
+462 VRKRQKYQE

>member
-1 MNMKKYKVLDK
+1 MKYYKVLDEK
-12 SAEKLIEKYL
+12 AERLIEKYL

-35 TDGRANTLMINE
+35 TDGEANTWMINE
-47 SYERITGLTADILL
+47 AYERITGLDSEKLL
-61 GKNMWTLMEEGTISA
+61 GENMWTLMEKGIISS

-91 YQTFN
+91 YQTFS

-110 DDGEVVLV
+110 DEGEIVLV

-125 TEICSL
+125 TEICAL
-131 REMVARDKNEL
+131 REQAERDKNEL
-142 KQRRSLEFIKDRKV
+142 EQRRQLEFIKEKKV

-164 TIRTLLLADSV
+164 TIKTLLLADSV
-175 TKVDSTVVLCGE
+175 AKMDTTVVLCGE

-198 IRDNSNRKD
+198 IRDNSRRKD
-207 EPYVRVNCGAI
+207 APYVKVNCGAI
-218 PESLIESELFGYE
+218 PENLIESELFGYE
-231 KGAFTGA
+231 KGSFTGA
-238 NKNGKIGLFEMANHG
+238 NKSGKIGLFEMADHG

-279 IERIGGTKPIKIDVR
+279 IERIGGTKPVRIDVR
-294 VIAATNRKLE
+294 VIAATNRNLE
-304 EMIEEKTFR
+304 KMMEEKKFR

-319 LMVFPINIP
+319 LMVFPIHIP
-328 PLRER
+328 ALRER

-339 LVNSFL
+339 LAEYFL
-345 KELNERYKENKHFAE
+345 KELNNRYKGNKHLAE
-360 SCITILE
+360 NCMMILE

-384 AFIISNSDEITT
+384 AFIISQSDEITT

-403 ANAHTNKYRKVREG
+403 ANAHMNKYRKAKES
-417 YLVDTDLPM
+417 LAIDTDIPM
-426 EEAMRNLEIL
+426 EEAVKQLEMI
-436 YMDRAF
+436 YMDKAF

-462 VRKRQKNNM
+462 VRKRQKYQE

>member
-1 MNMKKYKVLDK
+1 
-12 SAEKLIEKYL
+12 
-22 KAIIECSFDGIYI
+22 
-35 TDGRANTLMINE
+35 
-47 SYERITGLTADILL
+47 
-61 GKNMWTLMEEGTISA
+61 
-76 SGSLL
+76 
-81 AIAEKRIVTL
+81 
-91 YQTFN
+91 
-96 TGKRA
+96 
-101 MITSTPIFD
+101 
-110 DDGEVVLV
+110 
-118 ETNVRDL
+118 
-125 TEICSL
+125 
-131 REMVARDKNEL
+131 
-142 KQRRSLEFIKDRKV
+142 
-156 DMVVCDEN
+156 
-164 TIRTLLLADSV
+164 
-175 TKVDSTVVLCGE
+175 
-187 SGVGKE
+187 
-193 VFAKY
+193 
-198 IRDNSNRKD
+198 
-207 EPYVRVNCGAI
+207 
-218 PESLIESELFGYE
+218 
-231 KGAFTGA
+231 
-238 NKNGKIGLFEMANHG
+238 
-253 TIFLDEIGELPLN
+253 

-304 EMIEEKTFR
+304 KMIEEKTFR

-345 KELNERYKENKHFAE
+345 KELNARYKENKHFAE

-426 EEAMRNLEIL
+426 EESMRNLEIL

>member
-1 MNMKKYKVLDK
+1 MKYYKVLDEK
-12 SAEKLIEKYL
+12 AERLIEKYL

-35 TDGRANTLMINE
+35 TDGEANTWMINE
-47 SYERITGLTADILL
+47 AYERITGLDSEKLL
-61 GKNMWTLMEEGTISA
+61 GENMWTLMERGIISS

-110 DDGEVVLV
+110 DDGEIVLV

-125 TEICSL
+125 TEICAL
-131 REMVARDKNEL
+131 REQVERDKNEL
-142 KQRRSLEFIKDRKV
+142 EQRRQLEFIKEKKV

-164 TIRTLLLADSV
+164 TIKTLLLADSV
-175 TKVDSTVVLCGE
+175 AKMDTTVVLCGE

-198 IRDNSNRKD
+198 IRDNSRRKD
-207 EPYVRVNCGAI
+207 APYVKVNCGAI
-218 PESLIESELFGYE
+218 PENLIESELFGYE
-231 KGAFTGA
+231 KGSFTGA
-238 NKNGKIGLFEMANHG
+238 NKSGKIGLFEMADHG

-279 IERIGGTKPIKIDVR
+279 IERIGGTKPVRIDVR
-294 VIAATNRKLE
+294 VIAATNRNLE
-304 EMIEEKTFR
+304 KMMEEKKFR

-319 LMVFPINIP
+319 LMVFPIHIP
-328 PLRER
+328 ALRER

-339 LVNSFL
+339 LAEYFL
-345 KELNERYKENKHFAE
+345 KELNNRYKGNKHLAE
-360 SCITILE
+360 NCMMILE

-384 AFIISNSDEITT
+384 AFIISQSDEITT

-403 ANAHTNKYRKVREG
+403 ANVHMNKYRKAKAS
-417 YLVDTDLPM
+417 LAIDTDIPM
-426 EEAMRNLEIL
+426 EDAIKQMEMI
-436 YMDRAF
+436 YMDKAF

-462 VRKRQKNNM
+462 VRKRQKYQE

>member
-1 MNMKKYKVLDK
+1 MKYYKVLDEK
-12 SAEKLIEKYL
+12 AERLIEKYL

-35 TDGRANTLMINE
+35 TDGKANTWMINE
-47 SYERITGLTADILL
+47 AYERITGLDSEKLL
-61 GKNMWTLMEEGTISA
+61 GENMWTLMERGIISS

-91 YQTFN
+91 YQTFS

-125 TEICSL
+125 TEICAL
-131 REMVARDKNEL
+131 REQAERDKNEL
-142 KQRRSLEFIKDRKV
+142 EQRRQLEFIKEKKV

-164 TIRTLLLADSV
+164 TIKTLLLADSV
-175 TKVDSTVVLCGE
+175 AKMDTTVVLCGE

-198 IRDNSNRKD
+198 IRDNSRRKD
-207 EPYVRVNCGAI
+207 APYVKVNCGAI
-218 PESLIESELFGYE
+218 PENLIESELFGYE

-238 NKNGKIGLFEMANHG
+238 NKNGKIGLFEMADHG

-279 IERIGGTKPIKIDVR
+279 IERIGGTKPVKIDVR
-294 VIAATNRKLE
+294 VIAATNRNLE
-304 EMIEEKTFR
+304 KMMEEKKFR

-319 LMVFPINIP
+319 LMVFPIRIP
-328 PLRER
+328 ALRER

-339 LVNSFL
+339 MAEYFL
-345 KELNERYKENKHFAE
+345 KELNNRYKGNKHMAE
-360 SCITILE
+360 NCMMILE

-384 AFIISNSDEITT
+384 AFIISQSDEITT

-403 ANAHTNKYRKVREG
+403 ANAHMNKYRKAKSS
-417 YLVDTDLPM
+417 LAIDTDIPM
-426 EEAMRNLEIL
+426 EEAVKQLETI
-436 YMDRAF
+436 YMDKAF

-462 VRKRQKNNM
+462 VRKRQKYQE

>member
-1 MNMKKYKVLDK
+1 MKYYKVLDEK
-12 SAEKLIEKYL
+12 AERLIEKYL

-35 TDGRANTLMINE
+35 TDGKANTWMINE
-47 SYERITGLTADILL
+47 AYERITGLDSEKLL
-61 GKNMWTLMEEGTISA
+61 GENMWTLMERGIISS

-91 YQTFN
+91 YQTFS

-110 DDGEVVLV
+110 DDGEIVLV

-125 TEICSL
+125 TEICAL
-131 REMVARDKNEL
+131 REQAERDKNEL
-142 KQRRSLEFIKDRKV
+142 EQRRQLEFIKEKKV

-164 TIRTLLLADSV
+164 TIKTLLLADSV
-175 TKVDSTVVLCGE
+175 ARMDTTVVLCGE

-198 IRDNSNRKD
+198 IRDNSRRKD
-207 EPYVRVNCGAI
+207 APYVKVNCGAI
-218 PESLIESELFGYE
+218 PENLIESELFGYE
-231 KGAFTGA
+231 KGSFTGA
-238 NKNGKIGLFEMANHG
+238 NKNGKIGLFEMADHG

-294 VIAATNRKLE
+294 VIAATNRNLE
-304 EMIEEKTFR
+304 KMMEEKKFR

-319 LMVFPINIP
+319 LMVFPIHIP
-328 PLRER
+328 ALRER

-339 LVNSFL
+339 LAEYFL
-345 KELNERYKENKHFAE
+345 KELNKRYKGNKNLSEN
-360 SCITILE
+360 CMMILE

-384 AFIISNSDEITT
+384 AFIISQSDEITT

-403 ANAHTNKYRKVREG
+403 ANAHMNKYRKAKEA
-417 YLVDTDLPM
+417 LAIDTDIPM
-426 EEAMRNLEIL
+426 EEAIKQLEMI
-436 YMDRAF
+436 YMDKAF

-462 VRKRQKNNM
+462 VRKRQKYQE

>member
-1 MNMKKYKVLDK
+1 MKYYKVLDEK
-12 SAEKLIEKYL
+12 AERLIEKYL

-35 TDGRANTLMINE
+35 TDGEANTWMINE
-47 SYERITGLTADILL
+47 AYERITGLDSEKLL
-61 GKNMWTLMEEGTISA
+61 GENMWTLMERGIISS

-91 YQTFN
+91 YQTFS

-110 DDGEVVLV
+110 DDGEIVLV

-125 TEICSL
+125 TEICAL
-131 REMVARDKNEL
+131 REQVERDKNEL
-142 KQRRSLEFIKDRKV
+142 EQRRQLEFIKEKKV

-164 TIRTLLLADSV
+164 TIKTLLLADSV
-175 TKVDSTVVLCGE
+175 AKMDTTVVLCGE

-198 IRDNSNRKD
+198 IRDNSRRKD
-207 EPYVRVNCGAI
+207 APYVKVNCGAI
-218 PESLIESELFGYE
+218 PENLIESELFGYE
-231 KGAFTGA
+231 KGSFTGA
-238 NKNGKIGLFEMANHG
+238 NKNGKIGLFEMADHG

-279 IERIGGTKPIKIDVR
+279 IERIGGTKPVRIDVR
-294 VIAATNRKLE
+294 VIAATNRNLE
-304 EMIEEKTFR
+304 KMMEEKKFR

-319 LMVFPINIP
+319 LMVFPIHIP
-328 PLRER
+328 ALRER

-339 LVNSFL
+339 LAEYFL
-345 KELNERYKENKHFAE
+345 KELNNRYKGNKHLAE
-360 SCITILE
+360 NCMMILE

-384 AFIISNSDEITT
+384 AFIISQSDEITT

-403 ANAHTNKYRKVREG
+403 ANAHMNKYRKAKEA
-417 YLVDTDLPM
+417 LAIDTDIPM
-426 EEAMRNLEIL
+426 EEAVKQLEMI
-436 YMDRAF
+436 YMDKAF

-462 VRKRQKNNM
+462 VRKRQKYQE